1 MDRPV
6 KGPRR
11 GSWTFGVVVALLY
24 VFLLAPIVIVI
35 LSAFNAGEYLRFPP
49 QGFSLRW
56 FVRFAESASF
66 VRAFEFSLHLAV
78 YVTLASTVL
87 GTMGAL
93 FIVRHARRV
102 RDALRLLLI
111 APLQFPAILTGIA
124 LLIFFYATGIGTRGM
139 RPLFIGHT
147 LVTIPY
153 VFLTVSTVL
162 VTFDRSLEEAARSL
176 GAGPFR
182 TFWRITL
189 PIIKGG
195 IISGALFAFIT
206 SFDQFPISLLLI
218 SVGNTTL
225 PIALFDYLRFSFE
238 PTAAAV
244 STLSVLLSVGIV
256 IVIQRLVGLESIY
269 WGGRR

>member
-1 MDRPV
+1 M
-6 KGPRR
+6 RR
-11 GSWTFGVVVALLY
+11 GPLSGWGLGAAVTLIY
-24 VFLLAPIVIVI
+24 VFLLVPILIVVAA
-35 LSAFNAGEYLRFPP
+35 AFNAGEYLRFPP

-56 FVRFAESASF
+56 FVRFAQSESF
-66 VRAFEFSLHLAV
+66 VRAFLFSLQLAV
-78 YVTLASTVL
+78 YATLASTLL
-87 GTMGAL
+87 GTMAAL

-102 RDALRLLLI
+102 RDALRLLMV

-124 LLIFFYATGIGTRGM
+124 LLIFFYATGMGTRGM

-147 LVTIPY
+147 LVALPY

-162 VTFDRSLEEAARSL
+162 FGFNRSLEEAARSL
-176 GAGPFR
+176 GAGPFV
-182 TFWRITL
+182 TFRRITL
-189 PIIKGG
+189 PLIKGG

-225 PIALFDYLRFSFE
+225 PIALFDYLRFSYE

-244 STLSVLLSVGIV
+244 STVSVLLSVAIV
-256 IVIQRLVGLESIY
+256 LLIQRLVGLEAVS
-269 WGGRR
+269 WGGPR